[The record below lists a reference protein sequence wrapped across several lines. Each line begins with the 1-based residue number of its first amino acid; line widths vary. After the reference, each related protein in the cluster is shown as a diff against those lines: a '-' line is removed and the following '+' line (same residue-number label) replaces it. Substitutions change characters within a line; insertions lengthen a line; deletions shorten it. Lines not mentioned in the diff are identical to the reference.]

1 MTRRLGAMAVLAA
14 ATGLIGAA
22 LIVNPSALIG
32 WDVTLLVAAAG
43 FAVVGALLVARS
55 AATRVGWAL
64 SLIGVSLLGSGLV
77 AAATCRECPGGPLE
91 AVDISPITVGA
102 GSASWYATFAGIGM
116 LMAWFPTGAP
126 AGRHWRW
133 LTPFGVV
140 VTVLV
145 LGASLLSERV
155 CMEGDEAACSSWA
168 ANPIGIEG
176 VPDIE
181 YDGSFI
187 LGLLVAFILMAAIS
201 LVVRFVRS
209 SGIERLQLKWF
220 AAAVGLFA
228 SWLATGTLTELL
240 GITLPEAVGTVG
252 VGLVML
258 ALPVAVGMAITR
270 HRLFE
275 IDRILSR
282 TVTYG
287 LVALVVAA
295 VFATPVIALPRL
307 LGESSNLV
315 VAGSTLAAAAVFD
328 PARRRIQ
335 ARVDRRFNRARYD
348 AAREVEA
355 FAARL
360 AGEIDLVALTGDLD
374 GVIRRTIAPSASA
387 VWLRARP

>member
-14 ATGLIGAA
+14 AIGLIGAA

-155 CMEGDEAACSSWA
+155 CMEGDEAACSWWA

-348 AAREVEA
+348 ATREVEA
-355 FAARL
+355 FSARL
-360 AGEIDLVALTGDLD
+360 AGEIDLVAVTSDLD
-374 GVIRRTIAPSASA
+374 GVIRRTLAPSSIA

>member
-155 CMEGDEAACSSWA
+155 CMEGDEAACSWWA

-187 LGLLVAFILMAAIS
+187 LGLLVVFILMAAIS

-287 LVALVVAA
+287 LVALVVS
-295 VFATPVIALPRL
+295 VIYIVPVVALPRL
-307 LGESSNLV
+307 IGESNDLV

-355 FAARL
+355 FAAPL